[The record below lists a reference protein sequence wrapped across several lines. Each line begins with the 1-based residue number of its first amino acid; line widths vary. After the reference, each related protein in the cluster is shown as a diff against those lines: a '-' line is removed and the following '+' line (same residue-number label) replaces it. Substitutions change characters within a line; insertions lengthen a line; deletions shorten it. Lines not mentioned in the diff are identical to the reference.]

1 MGSAPMKI
9 LFSCEDFSEKSFA
22 SLINRARR
30 RARAREA
37 IKPYLCSLWMVAIT
51 AKRTAIHRTRRRQE
65 GEVLALLIAGRG
77 DVARSAFPQDRRP
90 TKQTERSGQP
100 NPVQLV
106 RPRFE
111 HEHDAAVATLWR
123 TLARCEETPRGWPRR
138 RPCEVGTSTRTIW
151 LRSSALRL
159 CGESVPSAAWHQL
172 RPKNSGCQLV
182 SWRYIPGSLCQ
193 NRLRDAKPRRRSRSA
208 SK

>member
-1 MGSAPMKI
+1 M
-9 LFSCEDFSEKSFA
+9 
-22 SLINRARR
+22 
-30 RARAREA
+30 A
-37 IKPYLCSLWMVAIT
+37 IKPYLFSFWMVGIT

-123 TLARCEETPRGWPRR
+123 TLARCEETPRGRPRR

-151 LRSSALRL
+151 LRLR
-159 CGESVPSAAWHQL
+159 CSVIFCAKIFRPSD
-172 RPKNSGCQLV
+172 G
-182 SWRYIPGSLCQ
+182 
-193 NRLRDAKPRRRSRSA
+193 RDPRRRAQRSRRPDAHSLA
-208 SK
+208 LPGGW